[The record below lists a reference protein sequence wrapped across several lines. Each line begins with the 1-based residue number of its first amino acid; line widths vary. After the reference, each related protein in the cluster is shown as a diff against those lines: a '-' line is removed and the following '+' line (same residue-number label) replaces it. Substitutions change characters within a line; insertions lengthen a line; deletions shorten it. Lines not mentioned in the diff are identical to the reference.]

1 MKPISDQDQ
10 FEAGR
15 AAFLADD
22 DHLLYQ
28 CTPEFLAGY
37 KAAFE
42 EHAPKSEMDPHGE
55 HVEEYWKAHY
65 SEAVTGMRERL
76 LNAVLGVGAAVIVA
90 GLLMAPWLF
99 ENAEVAGV
107 WR

>member
-10 FEAGR
+10 YEAGR
-15 AAFLADD
+15 QAFLADD

-28 CTPEFLAGY
+28 CTPEFLEGY
-37 KAAFE
+37 KAEFFAQ
-42 EHAPKSEMDPHGE
+42 APKSQMDPHGE

-76 LNAVLGVGAAVIVA
+76 LSKVLGVGAAVIVA

-99 ENAEVAGV
+99 ENAEIGGLV
-107 WR
+107 R